1 MGLASASNESS
12 RKLGRICSGVPGW
25 KHIFEIGV
33 RIYHLVENEKLYGIC
48 YLASEWSH
56 PA

>member
-48 YLASEWSH
+48 YLVSEWSH